1 MVRKWA
7 RGRAAVREVSKYVP
21 EKKWHVAQS
30 LSEALG

>member
-7 RGRAAVREVSKYVP
+7 RGRAAKYVP